1 MSHLLRRLASGAL
14 VLVATSVL
22 LFALAEAA
30 PGDFL
35 SELELDPSIP
45 RETVTALRERYGLD
59 RGVAERYLAWARS
72 ALAGDF
78 GYSFAHG
85 RPVGELLLPRA
96 RNTLVLTLLASLA
109 AWALALPLGTWM
121 AARQGGWVDR
131 LGLGASAVLLAM
143 PQLLLGLGALL
154 FAAATGA
161 FPAGGMT
168 SLGCEEMGFAARL
181 GDLAWH
187 LALPAAALVLGSLP
201 VLVRHVRSALV
212 EVLDAPF
219 LRVARGHGIR
229 PARLLF
235 RYALPA
241 AANPLISLFGLSVAS
256 LLSGALL
263 IEVILSWPGLGTLLL
278 QAILARDLHVVVG
291 ATLLSAVFVIA
302 GQLLADLALLAADPR
317 IREAA

>member
-14 VLVATSVL
+14 VLAATSVL
-22 LFALAEAA
+22 IFALAEVA

-35 SELELDPSIP
+35 SGLEVDPRIP
-45 RETVTALRERYGLD
+45 RETVEALRERYGLD

-78 GYSFAHG
+78 GYSIAHG
-85 RPVGELLLPRA
+85 RPVADLLLPRA

-121 AARQGGWVDR
+121 AAAKGGWIDR
-131 LGLGASAVLLAM
+131 LGLGASAVLLAT

-154 FAAATGA
+154 LAAATGA
-161 FPAGGMT
+161 FPTGGMT
-168 SLGCEEMGFAARL
+168 SLGFEEMGLAARL

-187 LALPAAALVLGSLP
+187 LALPASALVLGSLP
-201 VLVRHVRSALV
+201 VLVRHVRSALG

-229 PARLLF
+229 PTRLLF

-241 AANPLISLFGLSVAS
+241 AANPLISLFGFSVAS
-256 LLSGALL
+256 LLSGALV

-291 ATLLSAVFVIA
+291 ATLFSAVFVVA

>member
-1 MSHLLRRLASGAL
+1 LRHLLRRLASGAL
-14 VLVATSVL
+14 VLAATSVL
-22 LFALAEAA
+22 LFALAEIA

-35 SELELDPSIP
+35 SALEVDPRVP
-45 RETVTALRERYGLD
+45 RETVEALRERYGLD
-59 RGVAERYLAWARS
+59 RGPAERYLAWARS
-72 ALAGDF
+72 ALTGDF

-96 RNTLVLTLLASLA
+96 RNTLVLTVLASLS

-131 LGLGASAVLLAM
+131 LGLGASAVLLAT

-154 FAAATGA
+154 LAATTGA

-168 SLGCEEMGFAARL
+168 SLGFAEMGGTARL
-181 GDLAWH
+181 RDLAWH

-201 VLVRHVRSALV
+201 VLVHHVRSALA
-212 EVLDAPF
+212 EVLDAPY
-219 LRVARGHGIR
+219 LRVARGHGVR

-241 AANPLISLFGLSVAS
+241 AANPLISLFGFSVAS
-256 LLSGALL
+256 LLSGALV
-263 IEVILSWPGLGTLLL
+263 IEVILSWPGMGTLLL

-291 ATLLSAVFVIA
+291 ATLFSAVFVVA
-302 GQLLADLALLAADPR
+302 GQLLADLTLLAADPR
-317 IREAA
+317 IREPA